1 MKKIILTIAA
11 MAMVIASCGQNKK
24 TEQTQNNQ
32 EEKQMK
38 TLVAF
43 FSATGTTKALAE
55 KVAAVTGGDLY
66 EIKPEVP
73 YTSADLDWTV
83 KTSRS
88 SVEMADKASRPAIVK
103 DLENAGDYGTIY
115 IGFPVW
121 WYTAPT
127 IINTFLETYDFS
139 GKNVVFFATS
149 GGSTV
154 DKANAQFKEQ
164 YPAIKWTAGKVL
176 NRATDEDVK
185 AWVESLKF

>member
-43 FSATGTTKALAE
+43 FSATGTTTALAE

-73 YTSADLDWTV
+73 YTSADLGWTV

>member
-1 MKKIILTIAA
+1 MKRILLTLAA
-11 MAMVIASCGQNKK
+11 MAMVIASCAQNKK
-24 TEQTQNNQ
+24 YQQNTNTQ

-38 TLVAF
+38 TLVAY

-55 KVAAVTGGDLY
+55 KIAKVTGGDLY

-88 SVEMADKASRPAIVK
+88 SVEMADKNSRPAIVK

-176 NRATDEDVK
+176 NRATDDDVK

>member
-1 MKKIILTIAA
+1 MKRILLTIAA

-88 SVEMADKASRPAIVK
+88 SVEMADKNSRPAIVK

-127 IINTFLETYDFS
+127 IINTFLETYVFS

>member
-1 MKKIILTIAA
+1 MKKILLTIAA
-11 MAMVIASCGQNKK
+11 MAMVIASCAQNKK
-24 TEQTQNNQ
+24 SQQNTNTQ

-38 TLVAF
+38 TLVAY

-55 KVAAVTGGDLY
+55 KIAKVTGGDLY

-73 YTSADLDWTV
+73 YTSADLDWRV

-88 SVEMADKASRPAIVK
+88 SVEMADKNSRPAMVK
-103 DLENAGDYGTIY
+103 DLEGIENYDKVF

-127 IINTFLETYDFS
+127 IINTFLEAYDFS

-176 NRATDEDVK
+176 NRASEADVK

>member
-1 MKKIILTIAA
+1 MKRILLTLAA
-11 MAMVIASCGQNKK
+11 MAMVIASCGQNNK

-88 SVEMADKASRPAIVK
+88 SVEMADKASRPTIVK

-139 GKNVVFFATS
+139 GKNIVFFATS

>member
-1 MKKIILTIAA
+1 MKKILLTIAA

-88 SVEMADKASRPAIVK
+88 SVEMADKNSRPAIVK

>member
-1 MKKIILTIAA
+1 MKRILLTIAA

-88 SVEMADKASRPAIVK
+88 SVEMADKNSRPAIVK

>member
-1 MKKIILTIAA
+1 MKRILLTIAA

>member
-1 MKKIILTIAA
+1 MKRILLTLAA

-88 SVEMADKASRPAIVK
+88 SVEMADKNSRPAIVK

-176 NRATDEDVK
+176 NRATDDDVK